1 MRLSIIGVKTDA
13 PELLQFHKEWK
24 VATARENVLLNL
36 DPSGRLSALQ
46 EFTIDLFCG
55 FIADPLP
62 EVLSSDR
69 PAQIEMEAL
78 QRGRQLA
85 LAAAFSRGHTSATTP
100 AEAQQ

>member
-1 MRLSIIGVKTDA
+1 M
-13 PELLQFHKEWK
+13 WK
-24 VATARENVLLNL
+24 QATARENVLLNMH
-36 DPSGRLSALQ
+36 PEGKLSSLQ

-85 LAAAFSRGHTSATTP
+85 LADAFSKGHVVSRN
-100 AEAQQ
+100 Q

>member
-1 MRLSIIGVKTDA
+1 MRLSILGVKTDA
-13 PELLQFHKEWK
+13 PELLSFRKIWKE
-24 VATARENVLLNL
+24 ATARENVLLNMH
-36 DPSGRLSALQ
+36 PEGKLSSLQ

-55 FIADPLP
+55 FLPEPLP

-85 LAAAFSRGHTSATTP
+85 LADAFSKGHTTTR
-100 AEAQQ
+100 AQ